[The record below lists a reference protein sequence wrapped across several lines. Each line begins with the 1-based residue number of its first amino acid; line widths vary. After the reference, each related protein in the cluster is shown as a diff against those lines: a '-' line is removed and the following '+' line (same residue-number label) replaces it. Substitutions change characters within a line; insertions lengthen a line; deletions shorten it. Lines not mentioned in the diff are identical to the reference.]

1 MEDCILLSLREIWLS
16 ILILALASDNWSKL
30 RVSKPTVV
38 QKMHTNEHTAMHVGY
53 SNAFFSRRYEWVMK
67 TWGSL
72 GKWDECFQLCNT
84 LWENSFRSTI
94 KNLARNLMRGV

>member
-38 QKMHTNEHTAMHVGY
+38 EKMHTNEHTAMHVGY
-53 SNAFFSRRYEWVMK
+53 SNVFFFDVDMN
-67 TWGSL
+67 G
-72 GKWDECFQLCNT
+72 
-84 LWENSFRSTI
+84 LWKHEA
-94 KNLARNLMRGV
+94 L